1 MYRMY
6 HEPGERH
13 CPLSYEEQVDLA
25 LYDAILNND
34 MTQVKY
40 LTQHTKRDLNNCF
53 LVVRHKKHE
62 FNNPMRLVS
71 SCGHALML
79 KFLIEAG
86 CDVNKISK
94 RLRRTPVHMA
104 VLGNNMSCLQLLIA
118 ARAKLDIRDVF
129 GNSPCHYAAEL
140 GLHGMLDMMIRIG
153 TQVNSQDITAKTP
166 LMKAV
171 RNNKTESTLRLIRA
185 NADLNIADNNNEVAL
200 HFAARN
206 GSVETVDALISSG
219 SLIDVQNLWGRSP
232 LMEAVC
238 YNNRE
243 VVQRLLAA
251 GCDINKRECKSG
263 DTALHIAVRRKY
275 SRVVELLLQYILLS
289 PSYTLNMLT
298 SYDWDIHKYLQFLEQ
313 EGQEKSLFFIAADGH
328 CYKTCLLLASL
339 GSIDQ
344 SARPI
349 LQNRLENIDQ
359 TDSNHQNL
367 TMLLEAMKTVIPLK
381 HVCRNVIRK
390 RLGVDLSRKIPA
402 LPIPLVVKDYLLF
415 KSKQESVAGSK

>member
-13 CPLSYEEQVDLA
+13 CPLSCEEQIDLA
-25 LYDAILNND
+25 LYDAVLNND
-34 MTQVKY
+34 MTQV
-40 LTQHTKRDLNNCF
+40 N
-53 LVVRHKKHE
+53 
-62 FNNPMRLVS
+62 
-71 SCGHALML
+71 CGHALML

-94 RLRRTPVHMA
+94 RLKEGTPVHMA

-118 ARAKLDIRDVF
+118 ARAKLDIRDIF

-153 TQVNSQDITAKTP
+153 TQINSQDITAKTP

-171 RNNKTESTLRLIRA
+171 RNNKTESTLK
-185 NADLNIADNNNEVAL
+185 L
-200 HFAARN
+200 HPSQHRPEHRRQQQRGGAPIAARSWERRKRWTPPVV
-206 GSVETVDALISSG
+206 GEPDRRAEPVGPE
-219 SLIDVQNLWGRSP
+219 P

-263 DTALHIAVRRKY
+263 DTALHIAVRKKY

-298 SYDWDIHKYLQFLEQ
+298 NYDWDVHKYSQFLEHDSR
-313 EGQEKSLFFIAADGH
+313 ERTLFYLAADGH
-328 CYKTCLLLASL
+328 CYKTCLLLVSL
-339 GSIDQ
+339 GAIDQ

-349 LQNRLENIDQ
+349 LQNRLGNDDQSDSWESYFAVRSHENGDPFKTFVQ
-359 TDSNHQNL
+359 KCDSQ
-367 TMLLEAMKTVIPLK
+367 KT
-381 HVCRNVIRK
+381 CTR
-390 RLGVDLSRKIPA
+390 S
-402 LPIPLVVKDYLLF
+402 F
-415 KSKQESVAGSK
+415 QENYNTAYTTSA